1 MARAKRTDRAE
12 ARRRY
17 RAATAPEPIDGA
29 ATGEAGDQPGST
41 TGTSAATAAR
51 PTGAPAGSG
60 MAWAFRAAFRPVH
73 VRQDFESVPWIAVHT
88 KALWVPVL
96 ITLASTVLVA
106 VTGGNDMLS
115 AFLYQYFILTP
126 AIGGVFIAG
135 FLAPRASWLLGV
147 IVGLVAAACYSFLG
161 LSGVV
166 PIGPTVE
173 LGGRGRD
180 LVRPVAARR
189 RVLCR
194 SGRLVSPVPRAIEPE
209 PPPPAGEGTDAEEGR
224 RPHAIRWNLAKGW
237 RSPLTTRSPAV
248 DGLPLSRAI
257 TSGQPSRRIPA

>member
-1 MARAKRTDRAE
+1 VARAKRTDRAE

-29 ATGEAGDQPGST
+29 ANVGVAEQAGS
-41 TGTSAATAAR
+41 SAAAAASGPAR
-51 PTGAPAGSG
+51 PAGAPAGSG

-96 ITLASTVLVA
+96 ITIASTVLVA
-106 VTGGNDMLS
+106 VTGGKDALS

-166 PIGPTVE
+166 PIGATVNSVDVVVTSFV
-173 LGGRGRD
+173 LSP
-180 LVRPVAARR
+180 LVGAFFAAAAAWYRRFLALSNPNRR
-189 RVLCR
+189 RQPAKGPVPKKGDGRTR
-194 SGRLVSPVPRAIEPE
+194 SGGTSQK
-209 PPPPAGEGTDAEEGR
+209 AGVR
-224 RPHAIRWNLAKGW
+224 R
-237 RSPLTTRSPAV
+237 
-248 DGLPLSRAI
+248 
-257 TSGQPSRRIPA
+257 

>member
-17 RAATAPEPIDGA
+17 RAATAPEPIDDGANPGVAEQAGSSAAA
-29 ATGEAGDQPGST
+29 ATS
-41 TGTSAATAAR
+41 TAAR
-51 PTGAPAGSG
+51 PAGTPAGSG

-126 AIGGVFIAG
+126 
-135 FLAPRASWLLGV
+135 
-147 IVGLVAAACYSFLG
+147 
-161 LSGVV
+161 
-166 PIGPTVE
+166 
-173 LGGRGRD
+173 
-180 LVRPVAARR
+180 
-189 RVLCR
+189 
-194 SGRLVSPVPRAIEPE
+194 
-209 PPPPAGEGTDAEEGR
+209 
-224 RPHAIRWNLAKGW
+224 
-237 RSPLTTRSPAV
+237 
-248 DGLPLSRAI
+248 
-257 TSGQPSRRIPA
+257 

>member
-1 MARAKRTDRAE
+1 MRVTPTPDTGETVARAKRTDRAE

-17 RAATAPEPIDGA
+17 RAATAPDPIDA
-29 ATGEAGDQPGST
+29 S
-41 TGTSAATAAR
+41 TSAGVGEQAGSSAAAASPAAR
-51 PTGAPAGSG
+51 PAGTPAGSG

-106 VTGGNDMLS
+106 ITGGNDMLS

-166 PIGPTVE
+166 PIGPTVNS
-173 LGGRGRD
+173 LDVVVTSFVLSPLIGAFFAAAAAWYR
-180 LVRPVAARR
+180 RPA
-189 RVLCR
+189 
-194 SGRLVSPVPRAIEPE
+194 GPVP
-209 PPPPAGEGTDAEEGR
+209 G
-224 RPHAIRWNLAKGW
+224 
-237 RSPLTTRSPAV
+237 
-248 DGLPLSRAI
+248 
-257 TSGQPSRRIPA
+257 